1 MIAEGS
7 VTDMKHWINVFQE
20 DSYTRKQVTRKII
33 VVMMIFSTSLNDN
46 MSIQKSSLKK
56 KKLTEITST
65 LSLFFFLGT
74 LRSSGHSP
82 SLLCPITTLPK
93 HGSYM

>member
-20 DSYTRKQVTRKII
+20 DSYTRKQVTSKII

-56 KKLTEITST
+56 KKKKKTDWDYKHS
-65 LSLFFFLGT
+65 LSFFF
-74 LRSSGHSP
+74 
-82 SLLCPITTLPK
+82 
-93 HGSYM
+93 

>member
-33 VVMMIFSTSLNDN
+33 VVMMIFSTCLNVN
-46 MSIQKSSLKK
+46 SKIISGKK

-65 LSLFFFLGT
+65 LSLFFLGI
-74 LRSSGHSP
+74 LRSFGYSP
-82 SLLCPITTLPK
+82 SLLCSITTLPK
-93 HGSYM
+93 HGSYK

>member
-7 VTDMKHWINVFQE
+7 VTDMKHWINVFQ

-56 KKLTEITST
+56 KN
-65 LSLFFFLGT
+65 
-74 LRSSGHSP
+74 
-82 SLLCPITTLPK
+82 
-93 HGSYM
+93 

>member
-33 VVMMIFSTSLNDN
+33 VVMMIFSTSLNNN
-46 MSIQKSSLKK
+46 MSIQNSSLKK
-56 KKLTEITST
+56 KLRLQA
-65 LSLFFFLGT
+65 LSLSLFFLGT

>member
-20 DSYTRKQVTRKII
+20 DSYTRKQVTSKII

-56 KKLTEITST
+56 KKKKLTEITST
-65 LSLFFFLGT
+65 LSLFFFRNTKKFWLF
-74 LRSSGHSP
+74 S
-82 SLLCPITTLPK
+82 ITFMFNYNTA
-93 HGSYM
+93 

>member
-20 DSYTRKQVTRKII
+20 DSYTRKQVTSKII

-56 KKLTEITST
+56 KKKKNWLRLQA
-65 LSLFFFLGT
+65 LSLFFFF
-74 LRSSGHSP
+74 
-82 SLLCPITTLPK
+82 
-93 HGSYM
+93 

>member
-20 DSYTRKQVTRKII
+20 DSYTRKQVTSKII

-56 KKLTEITST
+56 KKKKTDWDYKHS
-65 LSLFFFLGT
+65 LSFFF
-74 LRSSGHSP
+74 
-82 SLLCPITTLPK
+82 
-93 HGSYM
+93 

>member
-56 KKLTEITST
+56 KKLTELTST
-65 LSLFFFLGT
+65 LSLFFFRNT
-74 LRSSGHSP
+74 KKFWPFS
-82 SLLCPITTLPK
+82 ITFMSNYNTA
-93 HGSYM
+93 

>member
-7 VTDMKHWINVFQE
+7 VTDMKHWINVFQ

-46 MSIQKSSLKK
+46 MSIQNSSLKK
-56 KKLTEITST
+56 KLRLQA
-65 LSLFFFLGT
+65 LSLSFFF
-74 LRSSGHSP
+74 
-82 SLLCPITTLPK
+82 
-93 HGSYM
+93 